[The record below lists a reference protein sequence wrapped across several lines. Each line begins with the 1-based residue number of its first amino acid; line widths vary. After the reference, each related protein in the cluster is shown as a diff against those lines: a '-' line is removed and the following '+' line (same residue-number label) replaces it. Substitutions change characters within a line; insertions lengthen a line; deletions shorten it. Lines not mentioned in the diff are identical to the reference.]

1 MSLWTSTLLV
11 WLDEAAVTLDLVQN
25 VVEKHSHSVTFYG
38 TRTKA
43 KMSSSPQEP
52 LAAWTSQVLSYGAM
66 TLSLAVLL
74 KYLLTARVPENIPP
88 FPAKP
93 YPILGHV
100 TYFKDGVRK
109 QMIAWTKSCV

>member
-1 MSLWTSTLLV
+1 
-11 WLDEAAVTLDLVQN
+11 
-25 VVEKHSHSVTFYG
+25 
-38 TRTKA
+38 
-43 KMSSSPQEP
+43 MSSSPQEP
-52 LAAWTSQVLSYGAM
+52 LAAWTSQVLSYVAK

-100 TYFKDGVRK
+100 TYFKDGMRK